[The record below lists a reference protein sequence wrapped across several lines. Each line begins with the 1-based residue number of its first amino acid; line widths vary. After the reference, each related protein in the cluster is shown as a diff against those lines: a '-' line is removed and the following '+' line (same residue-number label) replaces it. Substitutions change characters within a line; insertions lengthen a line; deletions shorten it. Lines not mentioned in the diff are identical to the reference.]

1 MQQPW
6 YENDFEFNTKMANM
20 LGNNGKLTRTRDMF
34 DTIIANGQPP
44 DVSTYAIL
52 VKAYIADRESESLD
66 EALAIYNQMEQLGG
80 YEQPA
85 TLAYSLFHAFTDR
98 HGGGHLRHLHQAD
111 ALFESMKKKGASWMK
126 HLAPDKWSAM
136 YTALIH
142 LHSVQGNGG
151 RVNELLE
158 DMKGAALKPHP
169 DCYTAVI
176 RLCSRDG
183 NVEKAET
190 TFQEL
195 IDAGHKPDWRAHVA
209 LLETYGAAGL
219 PDKAQTTFE
228 SMEAAGVHLNHNA
241 FEALIEA
248 LTKAGDIERALAA
261 LEKAE
266 SNFASSIQDS
276 YNLLLDFYQSKEMFA
291 EIEIL
296 VKRMKEKNCR
306 PNHQSYNTLIDSY
319 IKRGLLDKAEEV
331 YDEMNNYG
339 GIKPNTK
346 TYGLMIEA
354 FGKAERHEKVKEF
367 HEHLKLRK
375 LTLPDEA
382 IPYVAEVVGEK
393 VVAKEAKESIKPRKL
408 VQEQREMLVGVLL
421 AGARMASYDNDR
433 TYEFHFQLD
442 SGTQAGPVLINH
454 LYDMFKDW
462 AQQAPCV
469 EVEDDLGQSNG
480 QRTVIRFATVSH
492 GSFRFYAHQY
502 RPEGNPV
509 IPRLIHRWLNPL
521 SLAYWYMY
529 GGSKCNESG
538 GIILKTS
545 QYSPKELTLV
555 VKALKAKTID
565 CLVKK
570 KKSGNEIL
578 FKDKSA
584 MWLWKLM
591 EPHIL
596 DELKDSLKPEERD
609 IDVGTAANNGFES
622 FGGDLDMHDQ
632 ITDSG
637 NMGTNGRSAINSI
650 KTGGASSLDQSTEV
664 DTEED
669 LTKLRQVVSEGERL
683 I

>member
-151 RVNELLE
+151 RVEELLE

-176 RLCSRDG
+176 RVCSRDG

-228 SMEAAGVHLNHNA
+228 SMEAAGVHLNHNV

-266 SNFASSIQDS
+266 SHFASSIQDS
-276 YNLLLDFYQSKEMFA
+276 YNLLLDLYQSKGMFA
-291 EIEIL
+291 GVETL

-306 PNHQSYNTLIDSY
+306 PNHQS
-319 IKRGLLDKAEEV
+319 
-331 YDEMNNYG
+331 
-339 GIKPNTK
+339 
-346 TYGLMIEA
+346 
-354 FGKAERHEKVKEF
+354 
-367 HEHLKLRK
+367 
-375 LTLPDEA
+375 
-382 IPYVAEVVGEK
+382 
-393 VVAKEAKESIKPRKL
+393 
-408 VQEQREMLVGVLL
+408 
-421 AGARMASYDNDR
+421 
-433 TYEFHFQLD
+433 
-442 SGTQAGPVLINH
+442 
-454 LYDMFKDW
+454 
-462 AQQAPCV
+462 
-469 EVEDDLGQSNG
+469 
-480 QRTVIRFATVSH
+480 
-492 GSFRFYAHQY
+492 
-502 RPEGNPV
+502 
-509 IPRLIHRWLNPL
+509 
-521 SLAYWYMY
+521 
-529 GGSKCNESG
+529 
-538 GIILKTS
+538 
-545 QYSPKELTLV
+545 
-555 VKALKAKTID
+555 
-565 CLVKK
+565 
-570 KKSGNEIL
+570 
-578 FKDKSA
+578 
-584 MWLWKLM
+584 
-591 EPHIL
+591 
-596 DELKDSLKPEERD
+596 
-609 IDVGTAANNGFES
+609 
-622 FGGDLDMHDQ
+622 
-632 ITDSG
+632 
-637 NMGTNGRSAINSI
+637 
-650 KTGGASSLDQSTEV
+650 
-664 DTEED
+664 
-669 LTKLRQVVSEGERL
+669 
-683 I
+683 